1 MGRPSGTGRRTASE
15 PLSQGATTER
25 WSGRY
30 VAALAAVFL
39 AGLAIRVAL
48 FPSTGL
54 KGDIDQFVV
63 WVHGIAVNGLPNAYD
78 QNITFGPV
86 MAYIWG
92 VLAAIEPAFR
102 TATDSSDPWI
112 RTLMKVPAS
121 LADLGIAALMV
132 YAFRSKPPWAVV
144 TAAIVLLH
152 PAVFDVS
159 AWWGQYESVYL
170 LTALAALVFALNG
183 RNGLAAAAL
192 ALAVMTKPQALPF
205 LLPFAA
211 WFWVHGGWREIART
225 AAIGL
230 AVIIVLWLPF
240 AAAGGPA
247 DYLSNLAVYQ
257 NAIFPILSLQAWN
270 IWWLVQIAAVGANYT
285 TDQIAVLGPI
295 TLRHIGFVI
304 TGLLSLVVAVLILRD
319 PRPRTLILGLAA
331 STLIWFGFLTQ
342 MHERYAYGALIFL
355 LLLIPE
361 RRIAWL
367 YLAFGVVFT
376 LDLLSAAPPAPVFR
390 DWLPFGGLVSIVG
403 SLVMIAI
410 TFLTLTRMTSRGSG
424 DEADPDLRV
433 RADGSTASL

>member
-1 MGRPSGTGRRTASE
+1 M
-15 PLSQGATTER
+15 
-25 WSGRY
+25 
-30 VAALAAVFL
+30 
-39 AGLAIRVAL
+39 
-48 FPSTGL
+48 
-54 KGDIDQFVV
+54 V
-63 WVHGIAVNGLPNAYD
+63 WVNHIALNGLGNAYE
-78 QNITFGPV
+78 QNLTFGPV

-112 RTLMKVPAS
+112 RSLMKVPAS

-132 YAFRSKPPWAVV
+132 YAFRSKPIWAVV

-159 AWWGQYESVYL
+159 AWWGQYESIYL

-211 WFWVHGGWREIART
+211 WFWTHGGWREIART

-230 AVIIVLWLPF
+230 AVIVVVWLPF
-240 AAAGGPA
+240 VAAGGPG
-247 DYLSNLAVYQ
+247 DYLQQPGRLPERDLPDPVA
-257 NAIFPILSLQAWN
+257 AGLEH
-270 IWWLVQIAAVGANYT
+270 LVDPPGRHRGRLRAATRSRSSGRSRCAT
-285 TDQIAVLGPI
+285 SA
-295 TLRHIGFVI
+295 FVI

-367 YLAFGVVFT
+367 YLAFSVVFT
-376 LDLLSAAPPAPVFR
+376 LDLLSAAPPAPIFKE
-390 DWLPFGGLVSIVG
+390 WLPFGGSVSIVG
-403 SLVMIAI
+403 V
-410 TFLTLTRMTSRGSG
+410 GG
-424 DEADPDLRV
+424 DDRDHIPDSSP
-433 RADGSTASL
+433 G